1 MVKSK
6 MSLTYKFLTAIN
18 SYFVVTHAGFKNLVV
33 SCRLSAVCL
42 INFLCHVLEYFNL
55 GWRA

>member
-1 MVKSK
+1 
-6 MSLTYKFLTAIN
+6 MSLTYKVLTAIN
-18 SYFVVTHAGFKNLVV
+18 SYFVVPHAGLKNLVV
-33 SCRLSAVCL
+33 SCRLSAVSL